1 MAYRYRRRRKLKF
14 KINFKILS
22 LVLGVMLIGLVI
34 YLAIYFL
41 FPLKTVKVISPI
53 VLPELSTQGFSE
65 VERID
70 VGIVEDMG
78 IVALKSGC
86 YELVANVEPMQ
97 AYSLQLGK
105 EGKFAER
112 PNAHDIAAEV
122 FRNLGIEVLMVK
134 ITELRGNAFYAKI
147 FLRQNDKI
155 LSIDAR
161 PSDAMAIALRM
172 NSTIYIN
179 QTLLEEVGRKIC

>member
-1 MAYRYRRRRKLKF
+1 MRYRYRPRKRRIKVDFRL
-14 KINFKILS
+14 LS
-22 LVLGVMLIGLVI
+22 LLLGLGL
-34 YLAIYFL
+34 LAAIAYIT
-41 FPLKTVKVISPI
+41 FPVKTVETVEGVSSLL
-53 VLPELSTQGFSE
+53 VPELSTNGFSK
-65 VERID
+65 VETID
-70 VGIVEDMG
+70 VGIVGDMG
-78 IVALKSGC
+78 VVSLKSGC

-122 FRNLGIEVLMVK
+122 FKNLGIEVLMVK
-134 ITELRGNAFYAKI
+134 ITELRGNAFYAKL
-147 FLRQNDKI
+147 FLKQGDKI

-172 NSTIYIN
+172 NATIYIN
-179 QTLLEEVGRKIC
+179 STLLEEVGKKIC